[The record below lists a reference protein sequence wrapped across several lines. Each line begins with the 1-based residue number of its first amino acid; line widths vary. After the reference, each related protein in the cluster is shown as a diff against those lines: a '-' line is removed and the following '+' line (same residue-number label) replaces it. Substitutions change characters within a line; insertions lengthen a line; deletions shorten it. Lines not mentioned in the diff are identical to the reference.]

1 MIRRLRARAGGPERP
16 VDVRPL
22 PAMPPHQDPLFS
34 DELLSRLRHVILR
47 SRRRTA
53 TGLSGEHRSLRKGPS
68 PEFADFKPY
77 AVGDDFRRIDWRA
90 YARHDALYVRE
101 SETTTEFDVHILV
114 DVSRSMDWSSDE
126 EQPTKLR
133 HGLRLAGAIGYLSLW
148 HFDRVTITP
157 VGSDAGYPFG
167 PAQGRSNIIPM
178 LRYLERTHPAAEADL
193 PQAVNHYVFRKRRSG
208 FLVIVSDFLSDDL
221 SRLESTIHGAAALGW
236 QTLLLQ
242 IVDPA
247 EDDPARFEIDAT
259 TTEIADA
266 ETGTRMLVSHAPAS
280 LTRYRAERAAWTEAL
295 ADIGAGS
302 RASHLAVSTGER
314 IEDVVFRL
322 LFDLGLVARR

>member
-1 MIRRLRARAGGPERP
+1 MIRRLRSRTVPAARRDVARP
-16 VDVRPL
+16 S
-22 PAMPPHQDPLFS
+22 PAPSLHQEPLFS

-77 AVGDDFRRIDWRA
+77 AIGDDFRRIDWRA
-90 YARHDALYVRE
+90 YARHDTLYVRE

-114 DVSRSMDWSSDE
+114 DVSRSMDWAGDE
-126 EQPTKLR
+126 DVPTKLR
-133 HGLRLAGAIGYLSLW
+133 HGLRLAGALGYLSLW

-157 VGSDAGYPFG
+157 VGSDAGHPFG

-178 LRYLERTHPAAEADL
+178 LRYLERTQARSEADL
-193 PQAVNHYVFRKRRSG
+193 AQAVKYYVYQRRRSG
-208 FLVIVSDFLSDDL
+208 FLIIISDFLSEDL
-221 SRLESTIHGAAALGW
+221 PRLESTIHGAAALGW

-242 IVDPA
+242 IVDPV
-247 EDDPARFEIDAT
+247 EDDPAALAADAT
-259 TTEIADA
+259 TMEIADA

-280 LTRYRAERAAWTEAL
+280 VSRYRAERAAWTQAL
-295 ADIGAGS
+295 ADIGSGS
-302 RASHLAVSTGER
+302 RATHIVVSTGER
-314 IEDVVFRL
+314 LEDVVFRL
-322 LFDLGLVARR
+322 LFDLGLAARR

>member
-1 MIRRLRARAGGPERP
+1 MIRRLRSQAVEPEPRA
-16 VDVRPL
+16 L
-22 PAMPPHQDPLFS
+22 SPAAPTTPPHQEPLFS

-90 YARHDALYVRE
+90 YARHDSLYVRE
-101 SETTTEFDVHILV
+101 SETTTEFDVHLLL
-114 DVSRSMDWSSDE
+114 DVSRSMDWSGDE
-126 EQPTKLR
+126 ELPTKLR

-178 LRYLERTHPAAEADL
+178 LRYLERIQPRSEADL
-193 PQAVNHYVFRKRRSG
+193 AHAISHYVYWKRRSG
-208 FLVIVSDFLSDDL
+208 IMVIVSDFLSEDL
-221 SRLESTIHGAAALGW
+221 ARLESTIHGAAALGW
-236 QTLLLQ
+236 QSLLVQ

-247 EDDPARFEIDAT
+247 EEDPARHETDAT
-259 TTEIADA
+259 TEIVDV
-266 ETGTRMLVSHAPAS
+266 ETGLRMLVSHTPAS
-280 LTRYRAERAAWTEAL
+280 LNQYRAERSTWTQAL
-295 ADIGAGS
+295 KDIGSGS
-302 RASHLAVSTGER
+302 RATHVVVSTEDR
-314 IEDVVFRL
+314 IEDVIFRL
-322 LFDLGLVARR
+322 LVDLGLVAR

>member
-1 MIRRLRARAGGPERP
+1 MIRRLRTRP
-16 VDVRPL
+16 VV
-22 PAMPPHQDPLFS
+22 PAPREVERASTITPHRDPLFS

-90 YARHDALYVRE
+90 YARHDTLYVRE
-101 SETTTEFDVHILV
+101 SETTTEFDVHLLV
-114 DVSRSMDWSSDE
+114 DVSRSMDWSSAEDM
-126 EQPTKLR
+126 PTKLR

-157 VGSDAGYPFG
+157 VGSDAGHPFG

-178 LRYLERTHPAAEADL
+178 LRYLERTHARSEADL
-193 PQAVNHYVFRKRRSG
+193 AQAIRQYVFQKHRSG
-208 FLVIVSDFLSDDL
+208 FLVIVSDFLSEDL
-221 SRLESTIHGAAALGW
+221 PRLESTIHGAAALGW

-247 EDDPARFEIDAT
+247 EDDPAHFETDST

-280 LTRYRAERAAWTEAL
+280 LTRYRVERAAWTEAL
-295 ADIGAGS
+295 AEIGAGS
-302 RASHLAVSTGER
+302 RATHVAVSTGDR

-322 LFDLGLVARR
+322 LFNLGLVGRR